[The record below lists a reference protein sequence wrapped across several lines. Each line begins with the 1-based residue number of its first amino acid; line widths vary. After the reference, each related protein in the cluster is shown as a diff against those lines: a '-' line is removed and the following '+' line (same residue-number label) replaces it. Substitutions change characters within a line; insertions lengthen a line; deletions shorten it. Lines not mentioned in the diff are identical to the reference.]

1 MPIVNSATTG
11 TKKLVYAIMLD
22 DVLESYD
29 TVKDAPPL
37 ISIKV
42 APKVDTA
49 SLYADNQIVETATSL
64 GDIAIDI
71 ETQDL
76 PLEVQADFLG
86 HVLDPFTGTMI
97 YNINDKAPYL
107 AVGYQRTKGNNKNR
121 YVWLYKVMFQEI
133 AEEGKT
139 SEGKVTFQTP
149 KLSGLAIANLAG
161 DWKSVADEDSGT
173 TPATVAFLATV
184 GGTGPFDAVAPTV
197 TSVPLDAAVGVL
209 AASDMVLTFNKAI
222 QPSTM
227 TAANVFVMKAD
238 GTEVAATLA
247 INALNTI
254 VTVHPIVALAAGA
267 YILVATTNIK
277 SASGIALT
285 TNYVVNFTV

>member
-1 MPIVNSATTG
+1 MPEIVNSATTG
-11 TKKLVYAIMLD
+11 IKRLVYAIMTDEL
-22 DVLESYD
+22 LETYGP
-29 TVKDAPPL
+29 VKTAPPL

-42 APKVDTA
+42 APKVDSA

-64 GDIAIDI
+64 GDISIDI

-86 HVLDPFTGTMI
+86 HVLDLLTGTMV

-107 AVGYQRTKGNNKNR
+107 AVGYQRTKGNGKNR

-133 AEEGKT
+133 SEEGKT

-149 KLSGLAIANLAG
+149 KLSGLAIANLTG

-184 GGTGPFDAVAPTV
+184 PGTV
-197 TSVPLDAAVGVL
+197 
-209 AASDMVLTFNKAI
+209 
-222 QPSTM
+222 
-227 TAANVFVMKAD
+227 
-238 GTEVAATLA
+238 
-247 INALNTI
+247 
-254 VTVHPIVALAAGA
+254 PIV
-267 YILVATTNIK
+267 
-277 SASGIALT
+277 
-285 TNYVVNFTV
+285 